1 MFDFIVGLI
10 VIVGI
15 IGYAIAIAKDKNGT
29 LVDPVDIDVEEEIVE
44 QGKEIGPGDFNI
56 GMG

>member
-1 MFDFIVGLI
+1 M